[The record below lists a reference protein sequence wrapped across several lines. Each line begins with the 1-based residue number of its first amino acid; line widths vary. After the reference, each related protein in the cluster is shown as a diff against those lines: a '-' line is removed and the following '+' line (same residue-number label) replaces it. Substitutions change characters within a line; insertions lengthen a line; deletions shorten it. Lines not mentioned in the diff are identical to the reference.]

1 MIMIDSMKHNAG
13 RAAFHVLVVEDNPMI
28 AELMATRLQG
38 AGLVASTCLGG
49 GDAIDFLTHRDVDL
63 MILDVM
69 MPEIDGYEVLK
80 FARAQ
85 NRTRNLPVIFV
96 TAKSTRDDI
105 ERGVALGA
113 DHYVTKPFNGA
124 DLIRQVKVLL
134 GQPRRVELATA

>member
-1 MIMIDSMKHNAG
+1 MIMIEPMKHNAG
-13 RAAFHVLVVEDNPMI
+13 RDGFHVLIVEDNPMI
-28 AELMATRLQG
+28 AELMSTRLQR
-38 AGLVASTCLGG
+38 AGMRSTTCLGG
-49 GDAIDFLTHRDVDL
+49 RDAIDFLIHRDVDL

-124 DLIRQVKVLL
+124 DLIRQIKVLL
-134 GQPRRVELATA
+134 GQPRAVALATA